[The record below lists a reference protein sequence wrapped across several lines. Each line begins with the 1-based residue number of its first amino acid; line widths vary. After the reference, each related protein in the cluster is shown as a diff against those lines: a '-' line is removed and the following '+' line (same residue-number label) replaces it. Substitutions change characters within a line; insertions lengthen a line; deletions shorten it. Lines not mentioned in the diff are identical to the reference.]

1 MPIMIWS
8 NPQWYQFVGDTLPE
22 MVFASA
28 WTLLVTFLVQIVGI
42 ASGTGTNA
50 SPGIV
55 IQATAY
61 IVYLF
66 LIGLQLVDKV
76 ATILLYALLC
86 CIYAALLGVVLY
98 FFPILLSLLQS
109 TIIGQP
115 PPPPPVSLSSDP
127 TPPGDHQR
135 NTGARDLYIRLIVT
149 MAACIFIFL
158 ARTVGYAKLVVMP
171 PRRVYWWWNYGRFN
185 LITNR
190 LLAVWGT
197 LKYIQLYTRMHLT
210 NLIYSYF
217 LLLHFQG

>member
-1 MPIMIWS
+1 MIWS

-50 SPGIV
+50 RPGIV

-98 FFPILLSLLQS
+98 FFPMLLSLLHSS
-109 TIIGQP
+109 TIRQP
-115 PPPPPVSLSSDP
+115 PPPPPTSLSAD
-127 TPPGDHQR
+127 R
-135 NTGARDLYIRLIVT
+135 NPSAEHPRSTGAHDLYIRLIVT
-149 MAACIFIFL
+149 MTACMFIFL
-158 ARTVGYAKLVVMP
+158 ARTIGYARLVVMP
-171 PRRVYWWWNYGRFN
+171 PRRVFWWWNYGMFIS
-185 LITNR
+185 LC
-190 LLAVWGT
+190 GD
-197 LKYIQLYTRMHLT
+197 
-210 NLIYSYF
+210 
-217 LLLHFQG
+217 